1 MTMKNLFTTSAFVFT
16 AVLISVYSAGYI
28 TKSNRVMRESYD
40 ASVKKEIE
48 GFTVAM
54 NNADQEIAKLQLEN
68 KTLTDELDAA
78 KKSTPVKK
86 EATKATT
93 PATKK
98 TTTTTTTTT
107 SAKAK
112 LTAGVVAKHASAA
125 DCWIIVSGKVYSV
138 SPYMA
143 MHPGGKSV
151 IIKVCGQDAT
161 TVFTNRGGTGAHSG
175 SAWSMLSTY
184 LVGALGGSI

>member
-1 MTMKNLFTTSAFVFT
+1 MTMKNLFTTSAFIFT

-40 ASVKKEIE
+40 ASIKKEIE
-48 GFTVAM
+48 GFTLAM
-54 NNADQEIAKLQLEN
+54 NNADQEIAKLQQEN

-86 EATKATT
+86 EAAKVTT
-93 PATKK
+93 QTAKK
-98 TTTTTTTTT
+98 TTTTTTST
-107 SAKAK
+107 KAK
-112 LTAGVVAKHASAA
+112 LTASVVAKHSSAS

-138 SPYMA
+138 APYMA

-184 LVGALGGSI
+184 LVGALGASI

>member
-1 MTMKNLFTTSAFVFT
+1 MKNLFTTSAFVFT

-54 NNADQEIAKLQLEN
+54 NNADQEIAKLQEEN
-68 KTLTDELDAA
+68 KTLTEELDAA
-78 KKSTPVKK
+78 KKSTPTKK
-86 EATKATT
+86 ETVKATT
-93 PATKK
+93 PVVKK
-98 TTTTTTTTT
+98 TTTTGST
-107 SAKAK
+107 KAK
-112 LTAGVVAKHASAA
+112 LTASVVGQHASAA
-125 DCWIIVSGKVYSV
+125 DCWVIVSGKVYSL